1 MSVILKALE
10 KAERERSHGN
20 GESATV
26 LSLPPVAPPAPPK
39 VIVHRPRYG
48 LIIASVL
55 TSTIVTIVLVAGV
68 LWFVQLR
75 MRDWTQATHTV
86 APPMPAVAAN
96 PGGVA
101 PAVAIPAV
109 SASAPPSAFVAADA
123 ATPSSAIAAPAH
135 TVAGLTA
142 TPVADL
148 PTPVPMSELLRQ
160 GPMIFDESAAAAAAA
175 AAVTRAPEAVSA
187 SKARAETDSSE
198 QSGFVL
204 GPILYDPRSPMAIVN
219 GLSVRQGGVYE
230 NFRVLSI
237 TPDSVTVQRAGEPPV
252 TLRKR

>member
-10 KAERERSHGN
+10 KAQQERSQDN
-20 GESATV
+20 GDSATV
-26 LSLPPVAPPAPPK
+26 LTLPPVPPPPPEK
-39 VIVHRPRYG
+39 VIVRRPRYG

-75 MRDWTQATHTV
+75 LRDWTQATHTV
-86 APPMPAVAAN
+86 APAVPAVAAN
-96 PGGVA
+96 PGGMA

-109 SASAPPSAFVAADA
+109 SAFAPPSAFVAAGA
-123 ATPSSAIAAPAH
+123 AAPAAIAAPSHAAA
-135 TVAGLTA
+135 VVTA

-148 PTPVPMSELLRQ
+148 PTPVPMSELLRE
-160 GPMIFDESAAAAAAA
+160 GPTVSDPSAAGAAGAP
-175 AAVTRAPEAVSA
+175 AVMRAPQAASA
-187 SKARAETDSSE
+187 SKAQAETASSE
-198 QSGFVL
+198 QGGFVL
-204 GPILYDPRSPMAIVN
+204 GPILYDPRSPMAMVN